1 MASAMAISESG
12 DSSKGRER
20 RRKKEAESRWKTEIQ
35 ERLYSC
41 KLVEAIRFAG
51 GRRCTPPPKSSSLSP
66 APSRIVREAAD
77 KALAVA
83 ARGRSRWS
91 RAILSRRRRLRVRK
105 AAAGIGRRRSPAAGG
120 GVDSEVGVEKRV
132 RALGRLVPGGRKLP
146 LSTLLEETTDYIAA
160 LEMQVRAMT
169 ALSELLSSAS
179 SGAAGATT
187 TSTAAVANVAPCESL
202 MVQNIAT

>member
-1 MASAMAISESG
+1 MASAMAISEPG

-20 RRKKEAESRWKTEIQ
+20 RRKKESESRWKTEIQ

-51 GRRCTPPPKSSSLSP
+51 RRRCSPPPKSSSLSP

-77 KALAVA
+77 RALAVA

-91 RAILSRRRRLRVRK
+91 RAILSRRQRMRVRK
-105 AAAGIGRRRSPAAGG
+105 ATRKAAGGFGRRRSPAAG

-146 LSTLLEETTDYIAA
+146 LSTLLKETTDYIAA
-160 LEMQVRAMT
+160 VEMQVRAMT
-169 ALSELLSSAS
+169 ALSELLSSS
-179 SGAAGATT
+179 SSSSAAGDST
-187 TSTAAVANVAPCESL
+187 TSTAAVANVEPC
-202 MVQNIAT
+202 